1 MSLFALF
8 VILFAKNMSLFAFY
22 VHLPAFYVLIFDL
35 YLFACLNVVYIPVCY
50 SRFICYMPILNTI
63 YLLTYLLHH
72 NKKLMLVA
80 P

>member
-8 VILFAKNMSLFAFY
+8 VILFAFYMSLFAFY

-35 YLFACLNVVYIPVCY
+35 YLFACLNVVYICY
-50 SRFICYMPILNTI
+50 SRFICYMPTLNTI